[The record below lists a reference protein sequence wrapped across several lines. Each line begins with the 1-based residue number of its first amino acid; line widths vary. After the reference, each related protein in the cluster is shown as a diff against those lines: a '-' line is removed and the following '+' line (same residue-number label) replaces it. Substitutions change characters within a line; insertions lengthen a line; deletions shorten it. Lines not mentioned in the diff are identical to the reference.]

1 MITYNEYLNRRKYLD
16 KLYEFAMSK
25 QKKQEIQRFR
35 ESGDFKSILK
45 EINILIEKIKNNIK
59 NIKFDGIEYLKNK
72 NEIEIYY
79 NDELRVLL
87 NTLKEQL
94 SKDWNNDFIINN
106 IFQDGYR
113 DFFLEIELHGQFNQ
127 LHIMDGLPNFM
138 KNLGIGKKIYKKLI
152 KNLNYLSSFYGVEP
166 SMDSNMTWDSILN
179 DNEIYSFTNDDNII
193 CFWYEFDYD
202 KIIEKLK
209 QFFKYDGDIKI
220 DDDFLLQY
228 ELSEEQFLNII
239 RT

>member
-94 SKDWNNDFIINN
+94 SKDWNNDFIMNN